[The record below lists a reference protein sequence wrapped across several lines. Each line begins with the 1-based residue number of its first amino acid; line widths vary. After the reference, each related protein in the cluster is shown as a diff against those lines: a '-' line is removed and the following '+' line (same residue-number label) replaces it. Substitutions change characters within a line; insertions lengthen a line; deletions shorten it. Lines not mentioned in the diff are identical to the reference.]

1 MKLAAWMQHP
11 GFLRLPAAL
20 GNALTCPARKTTL
33 HLSHALLAQGIKVTD
48 ADSKRKAFDALKTQQ
63 ALKEME
69 KDQFDLG
76 RLSLGS
82 KGPEKMEQ

>member
-1 MKLAAWMQHP
+1 MLVSAMLARQHAAR
-11 GFLRLPAAL
+11 LRL
-20 GNALTCPARKTTL
+20 
-33 HLSHALLAQGIKVTD
+33 SYALLAQGIKVTD